1 MAKTKRVANVATPK
15 QVGKVLKA
23 NITSIRA
30 ADYLQEQIEDV
41 IKTYE
46 SFLTDLLELTPRPTK
61 PVLVQAVDYA
71 YDSQQLTVSEVEAWS
86 SRMIACITFCAGKAQ
101 STSTGKKLDKH
112 VWNVVRVLKSVRSCL
127 PDKAKREKPKTT
139 SPQGS
144 PQRPG
149 RRLVI
154 PVPDT
159 PEQPASKKPKV
170 HLFLFVRI
178 CLFEISCFILFG
190 IYVFCKVKAS
200 DNCNLAGL
208 EQRTNEQGRSV
219 CQHGA
224 KPSCSKIGNFTYRF

>member
-1 MAKTKRVANVATPK
+1 MACNVNFHFLAQGAPPTMAKTKRVANVATPK

-61 PVLVQAVDYA
+61 PVLIQAVDYA

-101 STSTGKKLDKH
+101 STVTGKKLDKH

-127 PDKAKREKPKTT
+127 PDKAKREKPKTP
-139 SPQGS
+139 SP
-144 PQRPG
+144 RG
-149 RRLVI
+149 RRLRI

-159 PEQPASKKPKV
+159 PEQPASKKV
-170 HLFLFVRI
+170 YLFLLVIVLFV
-178 CLFEISCFILFG
+178 
-190 IYVFCKVKAS
+190 
-200 DNCNLAGL
+200 
-208 EQRTNEQGRSV
+208 
-219 CQHGA
+219 
-224 KPSCSKIGNFTYRF
+224 